1 MKDKFRQNP
10 IFSFAFNPSC
20 PNPGRKEN
28 LKLNF
33 YFHTSLRCLKMF
45 YEGLKGLYKT
55 FRGTTKKCENKN
67 ST

>member
-28 LKLNF
+28 LKFLFSHFFAVPQNV
-33 YFHTSLRCLKMF
+33 L
-45 YEGLKGLYKT
+45 
-55 FRGTTKKCENKN
+55 
-67 ST
+67 